1 MILLALLTA
10 IILTFAGFALIVSS
24 VKAHWQISRRCS
36 HCGYDLHT
44 HRPGEKCPE
53 CGHVIGKFPD
63 GYIERRPQRL
73 IIGLVILA
81 VALVAYGA
89 TAVLMLRTVR

>member
-10 IILTFAGFALIVSS
+10 IILTFIGFTLIVSS
-24 VKAHWQISRRCS
+24 VKAHWQVSRRCS

-44 HRPGEKCPE
+44 HRPGERCPE
-53 CGHVIGKFPD
+53 CGQTIGEFPD
-63 GYIERRPQRL
+63 GYIERRLDRL